1 MRFPVLRSFRLAV
14 LSYAVLGVALL
25 DCAAQAA
32 TRTVTISNFEFTD
45 ASSGNSTTT
54 INAGDSVNWVWS
66 GGFHSTTSGSCSGGC
81 TPDGKWDSGVK
92 SSGAFSRT
100 FDTIGSFPYYCTVH
114 GSMMR
119 GTIVVQAA
127 AAAPT
132 ANFLFQPS
140 TPTIGTQV
148 NFTDTSSGSPTS
160 WLWNFG
166 DPASGTSNTST
177 LQNPSHTFLS
187 AGTYSVSLAAT
198 NSSGSG
204 TTSKS
209 ITASNGGGVPCVPST
224 QNLCLN
230 NGRFEVTTE
239 YATAAGASGHGTGVK
254 LTDDSGYFWFFSDTN
269 IEVVVKVL
277 SFCFPPF
284 NSYAVFSAGLTDV
297 GVTLTVR
304 DSQTGAVY
312 SSGNPLT
319 TPGTVYVTQPATSA
333 FPSSCP

>member
-1 MRFPVLRSFRLAV
+1 MRFPIIRSFRFSLLSFAV
-14 LSYAVLGVALL
+14 LAVALL
-25 DCAAQAA
+25 DAAAQAA
-32 TRTVTISNFEFTD
+32 TRTVTISSNQFTD
-45 ASSGNSTTT
+45 ASSANSTST
-54 INAGDSVNWVWS
+54 IQAGDSVNWVWA
-66 GGFHSTTSGSCSGGC
+66 GGIHSTTSGSCSGGC

-177 LQNPSHTFLS
+177 LQNPSHAFLS
-187 AGTYSVSLAAT
+187 AGSYTVSLRAT
-198 NSSGSG
+198 NSTGPG
-204 TTSKS
+204 TTTKAV
-209 ITASNGGGVPCVPST
+209 TVSNGGGVACDPTSPER
-224 QNLCLN
+224 LCLN
-230 NGRFEVTTE
+230 NGRFEVTAEWQKPDGT
-239 YATAAGASGHGTGVK
+239 SGHGTGVK
-254 LTDDSGYFWFFSDTN
+254 LTGDSGYFWFFDSAN
-269 IEVVVKVL
+269 IEVVTKVL
-277 SFCFPPF
+277 NGCAIT
-284 NSYAVFSAGLTDV
+284 NAYWVFAAGLTNV
-297 GVTLTVR
+297 NVELTVT
-304 DSQTGAVY
+304 DTQT
-312 SSGNPLT
+312 
-319 TPGTVYVTQPATSA
+319 GTVYLKENPQGTPFAPIQDTGA
-333 FPSSCP
+333 FPASCP

>member
-1 MRFPVLRSFRLAV
+1 MRFSVCRSFRLKVLSFAV
-14 LSYAVLGVALL
+14 LAVALL
-25 DCAAQAA
+25 ASAAQAA
-32 TRTVTISNFEFTD
+32 TRTVTINNFQFTD
-45 ASSGNSTTT
+45 ATTT
-54 INAGDSVNWVWS
+54 INAGDSVNWVWM
-66 GGFHSTTSGSCSGGC
+66 GGTHSTTSGSCPSLC
-81 TPDGKWDSGVK
+81 VPDGLWNSGVK

-100 FDTIGSFPYYCTVH
+100 FSTAGSFPYYCSVH
-114 GSMMR
+114 GSIMQ

-166 DPASGTSNTST
+166 DPASGTSNSST

-187 AGTYSVSLAAT
+187 AGTYTVSLTAT

-224 QNLCLN
+224 QHLCLN
-230 NGRFEVTTE
+230 NGRFEVKTHWIKPDQTE
-239 YATAAGASGHGTGVK
+239 GDGTGVK
-254 LTDDSGYFWFFSDTN
+254 LTGDSGYFWFFDSAN
-269 IEVVVKVL
+269 IEVVTKVL
-277 SFCFPPF
+277 DGCGIT
-284 NSYAVFSAGLTDV
+284 NAYWVFAAGLTNV
-297 GVTLTVR
+297 SVRLTVI
-304 DSQTGAVY
+304 DTQTGTPY
-312 SSGNPLT
+312 IKDNPQ
-319 TPGTVYVTQPATSA
+319 GTAFAPIQDTGA
-333 FPSSCP
+333 FPTSCP